1 MLLAALHLEAVL
13 PALALLAPHDAELR
27 RAASGSRAFAVALSV
42 RGAFA
47 PRRLAFSAE
56 GGIDTAKVAQSGD
69 LRLWFPT
76 AGQFLRVI
84 NQQPAMLLPLSG
96 WGSLGQVGRFSAA
109 GRRLDQL
116 LRYPHENPAL
126 FAFGNLAVGL
136 AGAAVWLR
144 LHPQGAERR
153 TRLGDGVATF
163 ACPALPAP
171 LWLDL
176 RTLTSGFGPAP
187 RPPMVE
193 VTFANLPTLLAELEH
208 RLDALAALGGGELR
222 IRGHLPVAEGLGLV
236 LNEVS
241 RLLNPPRPLDAAR
254 HSQANAP
261 QSHRHA

>member
-27 RAASGSRAFAVALSV
+27 RVAAGSRAFAVALTV
-42 RGAFA
+42 RGAAA
-47 PRRLAFSAE
+47 PRRLSFTAE
-56 GGIDTAKVAQSGD
+56 GGISTASVVEPGD

-76 AGQFLRVI
+76 AAQFLRVV
-84 NQQPAMLLPLSG
+84 NQQSALLLPLGG
-96 WGSLGQVGRFSAA
+96 WGSLGQVGRFAAA

-116 LRYPHENPAL
+116 LREPRENPAL
-126 FAFGNLAVGL
+126 FAYGNLAVGL
-136 AGAAVWLR
+136 AAVAVWLR
-144 LHPQGAERR
+144 LHPAGAERR
-153 TRLGDGVATF
+153 VRLGEGVVTF

-176 RTLTSGFGPAP
+176 RSLTSGIGPVP
-187 RPPMVE
+187 RPPVSE
-193 VTFANLPTLLAELEH
+193 VIFADLPTLMAELEH

-241 RLLNPPRPLDAAR
+241 RLLNPPRPLDVAR

-261 QSHRHA
+261 PRQAP